1 MSKQTEAVSVQ
12 SAIDKLTTRM
22 EALNLNQT
30 DRDLCTIPNLDYC
43 LGNILNIKGDLET
56 AINIYVN
63 ELSYEIYR
71 QEIVNL
77 INNRT
82 TIDGDFVRRKT
93 AIKVKRVVRDY
104 ESIIDDLNALSL
116 KLSYLRDKA
125 FPNK

>member
-22 EALNLNQT
+22 EALNLNQN

-43 LGNILNIKGDLET
+43 LGNISNIKCDLET
-56 AINIYVN
+56 EINIYVN